1 MDSGLLFML
10 GGEEERG
17 KQLFEQYIPVFEKN
31 SDIEAHNITLPG
43 EGDLENKVQQLHAK
57 YMDVAAKLTSKGQVT
72 IPKSVREA
80 LHLAEGDVVVFRI
93 QGEHAVLARTPRL
106 LELAGSIAVPKSA
119 RGAKWEDVVEA
130 TKMARAPK
138 RR

>member
-1 MDSGLLFML
+1 
-10 GGEEERG
+10 
-17 KQLFEQYIPVFEKN
+17 
-31 SDIEAHNITLPG
+31 
-43 EGDLENKVQQLHAK
+43 
-57 YMDVAAKLTSKGQVT
+57 MDVAAKLTSKGQVT

-106 LELAGSIAVPKSA
+106 LELAGSITVPKSA
-119 RGAKWEDVVEA
+119 CGAKWEDVVEA

>member
-1 MDSGLLFML
+1 
-10 GGEEERG
+10 
-17 KQLFEQYIPVFEKN
+17 
-31 SDIEAHNITLPG
+31 
-43 EGDLENKVQQLHAK
+43 
-57 YMDVAAKLTSKGQVT
+57 MDVAAKLTSKGQVT

-106 LELAGSIAVPKSA
+106 LELAGSIAVPKALAGEVGGRGGGDPNCSFTKATLRTLIDTNVLVRHLTGDPPESA
-119 RGAKWEDVVEA
+119 QRA
-130 TKMARAPK
+130 TRVSLHIQPGRPRFGGLS